1 MARNKFAIKAY
12 RRFIK
17 IEDAILS
24 TFTALFEMIMDWYVS
39 VLTGKTI
46 DSANLRH
53 LWFPSN
59 VCIRVADRWG
69 PANCLLIGDARRDE
83 LNFRMSH
90 EMSCASINDNSWFA
104 DLIYGLH
111 LPFQIRLWL
120 LVRVVIALWI
130 LIRVNRWRNGF

>member
-53 LWFPSN
+53 L
-59 VCIRVADRWG
+59 
-69 PANCLLIGDARRDE
+69 
-83 LNFRMSH
+83 
-90 EMSCASINDNSWFA
+90 
-104 DLIYGLH
+104 
-111 LPFQIRLWL
+111 
-120 LVRVVIALWI
+120 
-130 LIRVNRWRNGF
+130 

>member
-1 MARNKFAIKAY
+1 MSLMSELVTDWRHDTARDTYRACEKYKQSFRENKGQLTTVARNKFAIKAY

-53 LWFPSN
+53 L
-59 VCIRVADRWG
+59 
-69 PANCLLIGDARRDE
+69 
-83 LNFRMSH
+83 
-90 EMSCASINDNSWFA
+90 
-104 DLIYGLH
+104 
-111 LPFQIRLWL
+111 
-120 LVRVVIALWI
+120 
-130 LIRVNRWRNGF
+130 